1 MDPFNVAI
9 SYFWLFLKRKLL
21 SGWVI
26 AKQTCTTTLYI
37 VHNWSRFHQHF
48 KSNFYAS
55 RSQMG
60 KKDSQVISVIFSL
73 LGPTSVKA
81 ERNMLMKLTH
91 GSWKMKVFWESKLFD
106 LRNNNIHSERVR
118 ERECVCMCVGESLS
132 MCMCM
137 YLCVCVR
144 VCECM
149 CMGERERESA
159 RGKLIDPL
167 SKVNSLDRTD
177 IRK

>member
-9 SYFWLFLKRKLL
+9 SYFWLFLKKKLL

-37 VHNWSRFHQHF
+37 VHNWGRFHQHF
-48 KSNFYAS
+48 KSKFCAS

-60 KKDSQVISVIFSL
+60 KKDSQVTSVIFLL

-81 ERNMLMKLTH
+81 ALNMLMKLTH
-91 GSWKMKVFWESKLFD
+91 GSWKMKVFWESKLCD

-132 MCMCM
+132 VCM
-137 YLCVCVR
+137 YVCVCVYVYVF
-144 VCECM
+144 VCLCA
-149 CMGERERESA
+149 CVWVYVYGWEREREWK
-159 RGKLIDPL
+159 RQTNRPIK
-167 SKVNSLDRTD
+167 
-177 IRK
+177 